1 MRNLNDRRFLTARR
15 APTDRAALE
24 AMVDRFINN
33 ELPSAEAASIA
44 YAAQE
49 FERRAAAL
57 PDAQQ
62 GVVRRFAAALRER
75 VARLRCH

>member
-1 MRNLNDRRFLTARR
+1 MRNIDDRRMHAARR

-24 AMVDRFINN
+24 AMVDRFIND

-49 FERRAAAL
+49 FERRADAL
-57 PDAQQ
+57 PVTQQ

-75 VARLRCH
+75 GARLRRQ

>member
-1 MRNLNDRRFLTARR
+1 MRDSNPRRLLAAGP
-15 APTDRAALE
+15 APTDSTALE
-24 AMVDRFINN
+24 AMVDRFIND
-33 ELPSAEAASIA
+33 ELPSREAASIA

-49 FERRAAAL
+49 FERRAEAL
-57 PDAQQ
+57 PHAQQ